1 VASNRP
7 PRPTRPRR
15 DASRPGR
22 PNAVERK
29 VRLIN
34 QNLRCNEQ
42 IRISPVRLIGPD
54 NEQYGVVNLEEAL
67 QRSRDLG
74 VDLVEVAPSVRPPVC
89 RLMNYGKWKYTQKK
103 HQKKHHEQPQKE
115 VRLRPKTDKH
125 DREIKIQRAIRFLKK
140 GHKVQFTMVFR
151 GRERAHRDIGFATF
165 REIVEMFGPRVKIER
180 APNVDGRFMTMV
192 VSPVKGAFDDVTV
205 DESLANEPDTDD
217 EPVDEG
223 PDVVRDE
230 VGSDVTSSAD

>member
-1 VASNRP
+1 M
-7 PRPTRPRR
+7 
-15 DASRPGR
+15 
-22 PNAVERK
+22 
-29 VRLIN
+29 LIN

-54 NEQYGVVNLEEAL
+54 NEQYGIMSLEEAL
-67 QRSRDLG
+67 RRARDLDI
-74 VDLVEVAPSVRPPVC
+74 DLVEVAPSVRPPVC

-103 HQKKHHEQPQKE
+103 NIKKHHEQPQKE

-125 DREIKIQRAIRFLKK
+125 DRDIKIQRAIKFLKK

-165 REIVEMFGPRVKIER
+165 REIVELFGPRVKIER

-192 VSPVKGAFDDVTV
+192 VSPIKGAFDDVVV
-205 DESLANEPDTDD
+205 DEKLADEVTEDD
-217 EPVDEG
+217 RDEG
-223 PDVVRDE
+223 ADLDVNEAPVQDDRTE
-230 VGSDVTSSAD
+230 VESDISSPAE